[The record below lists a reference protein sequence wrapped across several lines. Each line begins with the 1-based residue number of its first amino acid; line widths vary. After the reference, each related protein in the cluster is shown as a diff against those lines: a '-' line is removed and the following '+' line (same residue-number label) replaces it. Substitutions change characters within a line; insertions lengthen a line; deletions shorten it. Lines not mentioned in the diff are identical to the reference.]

1 MDSRRLKELKELI
14 LREGNAMKVY
24 NIASFRDG
32 KIEKIA
38 LLSESK
44 TDIYS
49 LSKNLTSLCIGILL
63 DEGKLSLDEDTSDI
77 FLSSYP
83 KAISYKG
90 CSIKDLL
97 QQRSGIKNG
106 FLDVDCDSPSSFYT
120 DDYLSIIFEKGLYYQ
135 KDKPFVYSDSN
146 YYLLGRIVEQKSQQ
160 KLDEFIIERLF
171 SPLSITDFSFDHDPL
186 GHPLGATGVYLDSA
200 SVTKIGSL
208 FLSDGLYENK
218 RIVSSSYIASA
229 KNDLIDTGGDALYGY
244 SIWVNK
250 KSGIRHGNGM
260 RGQLFALF
268 ESEVIA
274 VVSDDRAGKI
284 APINELLLR

>member
-14 LREGNAMKVY
+14 LREDNAMKVY
-24 NIASFRDG
+24 NIASFKAG
-32 KIEKIA
+32 EIEKIS

-44 TDIYS
+44 ADIYS

-63 DEGKLSLDEDTSDI
+63 DEGKLSLNEDVSDI
-77 FLSSYP
+77 FLPSYP
-83 KAISYKG
+83 LAISYKG

-106 FLDVDCDSPSSFYT
+106 FLDVDCDPPSSFYS

-146 YYLLGRIVEQKSQQ
+146 YYLLGRIVEEKSQQ

-171 SPLSITDFSFDHDPL
+171 APLSIIDFSFDYDPL
-186 GHPLGATGVYLDSA
+186 GHPLGATGVYLDSV
-200 SVTKIGSL
+200 SVAKLGSL
-208 FLSDGLYENK
+208 FLNEGVYEDK
-218 RIVSSSYIASA
+218 RIVSSNYIDFS
-229 KNDLIDTGGDALYGY
+229 KNDLIDTGGDAYYGY

-250 KSGIRHGNGM
+250 KSGKRHGNGM

-268 ESEVIA
+268 EDEVIA
-274 VVSDDRAGKI
+274 VVSDDRAGRSSLM
-284 APINELLLR
+284 NELLLR